1 MTPDEARDQLAFLRA
16 IVEPDESWQRGF
28 GQGYFA
34 GGFCYGVQILMH
46 AAQFFGLL
54 PQNGAVGISI
64 GAGPTIVFVAIMI
77 WLNARDRHAP
87 KGGATA
93 RAVASVFAGV
103 GLANLALIAIL
114 AFSAIRLHNLE
125 VWLIY
130 PCIVMVLQ
138 SMAWF
143 VAWTLR
149 RKPWFGIMALGWL
162 VVGLAMGFTIQII
175 GLYLTVLGLG
185 LFGLMMVPGLVI
197 MRQARAG

>member
-34 GGFCYGVQILMH
+34 GGLCYGVQILLH
-46 AAQFFGLL
+46 AAQYFGLV
-54 PQNGAVGISI
+54 PDVAPVGFAI
-64 GAGPTIVFVAIMI
+64 GGGPTVVFLAIMI
-77 WLNARDRHAP
+77 WLTARDRHAP
-87 KGGATA
+87 RGGATA

-114 AFSAIRLHNLE
+114 AFSAFRLHSLE

-130 PCIVMVLQ
+130 PCIVMILQ

-149 RKPWFGIMALGWL
+149 RQTWLGAMAAGWL

-175 GLYLTVLGLG
+175 WAYLTVLGLG
-185 LFGLMMVPGLVI
+185 MLGLMMVPGLVI
-197 MRQARAG
+197 MRQAKAG

>member
-16 IVEPDESWQRGF
+16 IAEPDESWQRGF

-34 GGFCYGVQILMH
+34 GGLCYGVQILLH

-54 PQNGAVGISI
+54 PDVGPITLLIS
-64 GAGPTIVFVAIMI
+64 AGPTVVFLAIMI
-77 WLNARDRHAP
+77 WLTARDRNAP

-103 GLANLALIAIL
+103 GLANFALIAIV

-130 PCIVMVLQ
+130 PCIVMILQ

-143 VAWTLR
+143 VAWTMR
-149 RKPWFGIMALGWL
+149 RRSWFGVMALGWL

-175 GLYLTVLGLG
+175 WAYLTVLGLG
-185 LFGLMMVPGLVI
+185 LLGLMMVPGLI
-197 MRQARAG
+197 LMRQARTS

>member
-34 GGFCYGVQILMH
+34 GGLCYGVQILLH
-46 AAQFFGLL
+46 AGQYFGLL
-54 PQNGAVGISI
+54 PDNGPVSLLVSI
-64 GAGPTIVFVAIMI
+64 GPSVVFVAIMI
-77 WLNARDRHAP
+77 WLNARDRNAP

-103 GLANLALIAIL
+103 GLANLALIAIV
-114 AFSAIRLHNLE
+114 AFSAIRLHSLE

-130 PCIVMVLQ
+130 PCVVMILQ

-149 RKPWFGIMALGWL
+149 RKPWFGVMALGWL
-162 VVGLAMGFTIQII
+162 VVGLAMGFTIQLI
-175 GLYLTVLGLG
+175 GAYMTVLGLG
-185 LFGLMMVPGLVI
+185 LFGLMMIPGLI
-197 MRQARAG
+197 MMRQARTG